1 MKNGENLTNISLQ
14 FYLHYQISIILKN

>member
-14 FYLHYQISIILKN
+14 FYLHYQNSIILKN